1 MPLSCRLNR
10 VRLTDLDDEL
20 RGLHCSMRKMR
31 KNIRRPSYW
40 RCRPKRSATRNLGC
54 RPASPSE
61 SLSVL
66 WRPNRSLKTP
76 RRSARL
82 RLKWP
87 AHLTRQVVGVAFIR
101 RTVASYRRT
110 AFAEYPRARW
120 SAGPLKHYPE
130 GSSSSRAVGRGDL
143 APSVAAKRY
152 DKQYLFVI

>member
-1 MPLSCRLNR
+1 MPAGIAEREPIRVVETKPKLKDAASKRTTKTKMARASC
-10 VRLTDLDDEL
+10 
-20 RGLHCSMRKMR
+20 
-31 KNIRRPSYW
+31 
-40 RCRPKRSATRNLGC
+40 
-54 RPASPSE
+54 
-61 SLSVL
+61 
-66 WRPNRSLKTP
+66 
-76 RRSARL
+76 
-82 RLKWP
+82 
-87 AHLTRQVVGVAFIR
+87 QVVGVAFIG